1 MPICNQ
7 AATLSKQKS
16 LLETWTDIPR
26 PGPPRRNTQGYVPLI
41 MSAAGALAVAPF
53 AVIRW
58 INGDWL
64 LAIIDTV
71 LVVGLTTLSTYV
83 YRTRKVRVASIAL
96 ASVFVG
102 GALATVYVRGLQQVF
117 WVFPALMATFFMLK
131 PREALVIAV
140 LLIFA
145 LMPQLIGSV
154 ETFRA
159 TTIAITIL
167 LTSGFAFVFSEINNR
182 QHEQL
187 LELATKDSLTG
198 AGNRRAFRRRVA
210 EVIATFERTSIPAS
224 LILLDIDHFK
234 DVNDAHGHAAGDK
247 LLRRISQIVDMRI
260 RVTDGLYRIGGEEF
274 VAVVDGQRAS
284 VAAQLAEELRLLI
297 DGHELLPGIS
307 VTVSIGV
314 AELCSGETY
323 HGWFHRADQAMYE
336 AKRAGRN
343 TTKLARQ
350 QQG

>member
-1 MPICNQ
+1 MPICKQ
-7 AATLSKQKS
+7 AATLPEHKS

-26 PGPPRRNTQGYVPLI
+26 SGLPRRNIQGYVPLI

-58 INGDWL
+58 MNGEWL
-64 LAIIDTV
+64 LATIDTV
-71 LVVGLTTLSTYV
+71 IVTGFTILGTYV
-83 YRTRKVRVASIAL
+83 YRTRKVRIASIAL
-96 ASVFVG
+96 AIVFVG
-102 GALATVYVRGLQQVF
+102 GALATVYVRGLQQIF

-140 LLIFA
+140 LLILA
-145 LMPQLIGSV
+145 LMPQLVSSM

-159 TTIAITIL
+159 ATTVITIF
-167 LTSGFAFVFSEINNR
+167 LTSGFAFVFSEINSR

-187 LELATKDSLTG
+187 LDLATKDSLTG

-210 EVIATFERTSIPAS
+210 ETIAACERTSIPAS

-234 DVNDAHGHAAGDK
+234 NVNDVHGHAAGDK
-247 LLRRISQIVDMRI
+247 LLRRISQIVDMRLRI
-260 RVTDGLYRIGGEEF
+260 TDGLYRIGGEEF
-274 VAVVDGQRAS
+274 VAVIEGQHAS

-297 DGHELLPGIS
+297 EGHELLPGIS

-314 AELCSGETY
+314 AELCSGETR
-323 HGWFHRADQAMYE
+323 HGWFHRADQAMYA

-343 TTKLARQ
+343 TTKLAKQ
-350 QQG
+350 